1 MGKSARLR
9 RSQTSSPENVLLGK
23 DSSDDP
29 YRSDSE
35 TESNSSSG
43 TESNM
48 SSDSTTSAGVS
59 AMIRVLSDSLL
70 RTELAEMEMIKAREA
85 ARLEAEKR
93 RLEME
98 VDLTQMVLQTH
109 LQAMSSLPIGEH
121 KIYQAQRKRKRS
133 DVEELESSTREK
145 SIALLGLLQLNL
157 IFWNSL
163 T

>member
-1 MGKSARLR
+1 MS
-9 RSQTSSPENVLLGK
+9 GK
-23 DSSDDP
+23 DGSNDP
-29 YRSDSE
+29 HSSDSE
-35 TESNSSSG
+35 TESNSSLDSG

-48 SSDSTTSAGVS
+48 SSDSTTSTGLS
-59 AMIRVLSDSLL
+59 AIIRVLSDSLL

-98 VDLTQMVLQTH
+98 VELTRMVLQTH
-109 LQAMSSLPIGEH
+109 LQAAASLLVGEQ
-121 KIYQAQRKRKRS
+121 KISPAGRRRKRS
-133 DVEELESSTREK
+133 EEGEEHDEPSSSTTREK
-145 SIALLGLLQLNL
+145 SLALLGLLQLNL